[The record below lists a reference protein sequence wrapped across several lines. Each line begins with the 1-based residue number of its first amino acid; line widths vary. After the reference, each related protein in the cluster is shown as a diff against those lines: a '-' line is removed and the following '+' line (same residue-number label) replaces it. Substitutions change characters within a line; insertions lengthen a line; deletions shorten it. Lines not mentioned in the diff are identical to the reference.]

1 MVLVRMASVPVVL
14 ARMVPARLGVT
25 MGIVTA
31 RTATAALMTTT
42 TTTTIDVAGLRSSG
56 QSGD

>member
-1 MVLVRMASVPVVL
+1 MASVPVVL
-14 ARMVPARLGVT
+14 ARMVPARLGIT

-31 RTATAALMTTT
+31 RTATAAPMTTT
-42 TTTTIDVAGLRSSG
+42 TTMTTIDVAGLRSSG